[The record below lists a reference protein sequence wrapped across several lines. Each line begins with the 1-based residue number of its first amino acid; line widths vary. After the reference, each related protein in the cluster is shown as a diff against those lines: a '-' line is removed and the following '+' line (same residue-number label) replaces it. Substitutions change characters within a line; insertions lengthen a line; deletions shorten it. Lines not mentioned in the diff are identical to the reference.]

1 MIFTGSSKKLSETFN
16 VTFRDFF
23 LESDDRNGA
32 LVFFFCKA
40 APLFCVEKYNPPWTC
55 SNRAQLSDSAKL
67 SSRSMKQ
74 PVKGQNLDPL
84 LGEPSLQKL
93 VPLQTTYTTYN
104 GILASFQYKG
114 EKLMIRCMIII
125 VFLVFLDLK
134 RKKSLFFCSL
144 GFMYI
149 E

>member
-1 MIFTGSSKKLSETFN
+1 MIFTGSSKKVSGIFN

-23 LESDDRNGA
+23 FLGSDDRNRA
-32 LVFFFCKA
+32 LVFFCKA
-40 APLFCVEKYNPPWTC
+40 APLFCVEKDNPPWTC

-84 LGEPSLQKL
+84 RWEPSLQKL

-104 GILASFQYKG
+104 GILASCQYEG
-114 EKLMIRCMIII
+114 EKGLGVWSWRY
-125 VFLVFLDLK
+125 FYLVFLDY
-134 RKKSLFFCSL
+134 KSNNPCFFGPWNL
-144 GFMYI
+144 EQI
-149 E
+149 